1 MSAILSSFITCVKGR
16 VKMVGDDLPRIHLSG
31 KYALYSGLFWNVRK
45 AAHHEKVEL
54 LHIEPA
60 VHLENS
66 RRVS

>member
-1 MSAILSSFITCVKGR
+1 
-16 VKMVGDDLPRIHLSG
+16 MVGVGLPCTHLSG
-31 KYALYSGLFWNVRK
+31 KYALYCGLFWKVRK

-60 VHLENS
+60 EHLENS